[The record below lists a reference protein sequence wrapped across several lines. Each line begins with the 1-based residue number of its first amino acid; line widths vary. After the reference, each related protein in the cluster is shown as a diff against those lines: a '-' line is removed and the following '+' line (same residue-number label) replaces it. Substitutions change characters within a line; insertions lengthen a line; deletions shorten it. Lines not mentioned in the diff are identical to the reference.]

1 MNPVCIWNRAFRWL
15 FAITTFF
22 LSASFMWNTSCT
34 FKKTVTSFM
43 CSFKKLS
50 PVSCSF
56 KKLSPVSGTVSKKT
70 VTFLCSG
77 GETIRLFAKKKTRLQ
92 GVILT
97 ACKKTFFRVAK
108 CWNSYR
114 FFFFGRFF
122 GTSLFFSLT
131 FSQFGN
137 FESTFYVLFFFVF
150 SKFTP
155 LQRILSNSNETE
167 NSFTENIWN
176 YLKLFASVIVS
187 LKLAAKKS
195 RYWHKIS

>member
-22 LSASFMWNTSCT
+22 LSASFMWNTSCS

-108 CWNSYR
+108 CWNSCH
-114 FFFFGRFF
+114 FTFFGRFSE
-122 GTSLFFSLT
+122 TFFFFAPT
-131 FSQFGN
+131 FSQNCN
-137 FESTFYVLFFFVF
+137 FETTFYVVFFFRF
-150 SKFTP
+150 FQIYTTTAHFIK
-155 LQRILSNSNETE
+155 LK
-167 NSFTENIWN
+167 WN
-176 YLKLFASVIVS
+176 
-187 LKLAAKKS
+187 
-195 RYWHKIS
+195 W